1 MKEEEINKVEEV
13 TEAMIETSPELAEM
27 ETVATQKSESPTD
40 SKKAPF
46 DPRAKKSFGAAGGK
60 RRQGGREK
68 PKREKPEFDSK
79 TLDVRRV
86 TRVVSG
92 GRRFSLHVSV
102 IAGDHKGRVGLG
114 TGKALDT
121 QAAMEK
127 AMKSAKKNMIR
138 INLDDKNRIA
148 HEVSAKFDTAK
159 VWISPNNGKGLI
171 AGAAARII
179 FALAGVQNVTAKFHG
194 PTKNKLNNARA
205 VMKAL
210 EKISR
215 KS

>member
-1 MKEEEINKVEEV
+1 MNEDEIKTVEGVPVESV
-13 TEAMIETSPELAEM
+13 VATEAAPQSDE
-27 ETVATQKSESPTD
+27 
-40 SKKAPF
+40 KKPF
-46 DPRAKKSFGAAGGK
+46 DPRAKRGFAGGK
-60 RRQGGREK
+60 GGRRPGGRGEK

-102 IAGDHKGRVGLG
+102 IAGDHNGRVGLG

-127 AMKSAKKNMIR
+127 AMKSAKRNMIR
-138 INLDDKNRIA
+138 INLDDKKKIA
-148 HEVSAKFDTAK
+148 HAVEAKYDTAK

-179 FALAGVQNVTAKFHG
+179 FSLAGVQNITAKFHG

-210 EKISR
+210 EKIS
-215 KS
+215 KKA